1 MDVRKNIEN
10 GFNCQ
15 KVLGCWEVSEEKH
28 KTTGSVFFLIL
39 VDVKKFAKLWLWLE
53 LRVFRNLVNGG

>member
-39 VDVKKFAKLWLWLE
+39 VDVKKICEVMTVA
-53 LRVFRNLVNGG
+53 RA